1 MAHGGKTW
9 RMAGKQSIVAPPVL
23 IKKPS
28 HPIPAPYDVRHLAH
42 DEELPCWPAL
52 EEEELPWP
60 CPAAASSEG
69 MGEVSRDMGTGG
81 GVHPLPLCQ
90 GLGGGF
96 SEDDAVGSWSGTFT
110 LSSMSV
116 RIPIVI
122 PIVILYTNST
132 VSGDYLSFIHQVRL
146 RRGNLFQTASGNPLQ
161 TPHREALGV
170 SFSAPRRPLAPE
182 ARRSDH
188 FGGRSRKPPPSP
200 CTRGRKSPQN
210 SGASRQQGT

>member
-1 MAHGGKTW
+1 MAHGGKTIDSCTT
-9 RMAGKQSIVAPPVL
+9 RVN
-23 IKKPS
+23 KKAIPS